1 MTTEENRSDRST
13 GEDGQSTDDILRD
26 TILND
31 TAIRPLDNSKAVLA
45 DINREQLSDRE
56 ISRLNTI
63 QKKIDE
69 LRNIRAENIK
79 QGYNNGEQASR
90 TPPTE

>member
-1 MTTEENRSDRST
+1 MATEENRSDRST

-45 DINREQLSDRE
+45 DINREQLSNRE

-79 QGYNNGEQASR
+79 QGYNNGE
-90 TPPTE
+90 